1 MSTLTQN
8 NEYQDLP
15 ELVRQYLFYITTIKN
30 RSPRTASAYA
40 VDLRN
45 FFKFYKLYKTP
56 KKNNDIDFEHIKIDD
71 IDIDLIKQVK
81 LLDVYE
87 YLNFVM
93 QEKNNSAKAR
103 ARKVSSI
110 RGFFKYL
117 TINLCVIKENPV
129 EHLEMPSLKK
139 SIPKYLS
146 IDESKELLK
155 SKSLSK
161 SENKFRDYCILT
173 LFLNCGMRLSELV
186 NINLGDIKIE
196 AGSLKLLG
204 KGNKERI
211 VFLNEAC
218 ISSIKDYIE
227 KERSNIKVIKNTE
240 ALFLSIRT
248 GNRLGARQIQKIVQA
263 SLRDAGLSGKG
274 YSPHKLRHT
283 AATLLYQ
290 HGKVDILVLKE
301 LLGHVNVG
309 TTEIYTHISND
320 MIKEAVI
327 KNPLSN
333 EKIEKSTAK
342 E

>member
-30 RSPRTASAYA
+30 RSSRTASAYA

-45 FFKFYKLYKTP
+45 FFKFYKMYKTTT
-56 KKNNDIDFEHIKIDD
+56 KNNNVDFEHIKIDD

-93 QEKNNSAKAR
+93 KEKNNSAKAR

-117 TINLCVIKENPV
+117 TVNLRIIKENPV

-155 SKSLSK
+155 IKSLSK
-161 SENKFRDYCILT
+161 SKNKFRDYCILT

-186 NINLGDIKIE
+186 NINLGDIKVE
-196 AGSLKLLG
+196 TGSLKLLG
-204 KGNKERI
+204 KGNKERV

-218 ISSIKDYIE
+218 ISSIKNYIE
-227 KERSNIKVIKNTE
+227 KERNNIKVIKDTE
-240 ALFLSIRT
+240 ALFVSIRT

-333 EKIEKSTAK
+333 EKIEKSTK

>member
-1 MSTLTQN
+1 MELSTLSQN
-8 NEYQDLP
+8 SEYQDLP

-30 RSPRTASAYA
+30 RSQRTASAYA

-45 FFKFYKLYKTP
+45 FFKFYKLYKMPT
-56 KKNNDIDFEHIKIDD
+56 KNNDINFENIKIDD

-117 TINLCVIKENPV
+117 TVNLRVIKENPV

-196 AGSLKLLG
+196 TGSLKLLG
-204 KGNKERI
+204 KGNKERV
-211 VFLNEAC
+211 VFLNDAC
-218 ISSIKDYIE
+218 ISSLKDYIE
-227 KERSNIKVIKNTE
+227 KERSNIKVIKDTA
-240 ALFLSIRT
+240 ALFLSART
-248 GNRLGARQIQKIVQA
+248 GNRLGARQIQKIVQN

-320 MIKEAVI
+320 MIKEAVV

-333 EKIEKSTAK
+333 EKIKRNN
-342 E
+342 

>member
-1 MSTLTQN
+1 MSTLTQSQ
-8 NEYQDLP
+8 EYQDLP
-15 ELVRQYLFYITTIKN
+15 DLVRQYLFYITTIKN

-40 VDLRN
+40 IDLRN
-45 FFKFYKLYKTP
+45 FFKFYKVYKKLTAD
-56 KKNNDIDFEHIKIDD
+56 NVDFENIQIDD
-71 IDIDLIKQVK
+71 IDIKLIKKIK

-93 QEKNNSAKAR
+93 KEKNNSAKAR

-117 TINLCVIKENPV
+117 TVNLCVIKENPV
-129 EHLEMPSLKK
+129 ENLEMPSLKK

-155 SKSLSK
+155 TKSLSK

-186 NINLGDIKIE
+186 NIDLGDIKLE
-196 AGSLKLLG
+196 TGSLKLLG
-204 KGNKERI
+204 KGNKERV
-211 VFLNEAC
+211 VFLNDAC

-227 KERSNIKVIKNTE
+227 KERNNVKVIKDTN
-240 ALFLSIRT
+240 ALFLSSRT
-248 GNRLGARQIQKIVQA
+248 GKRIGARQIQKIVQA

-301 LLGHVNVG
+301 LLGHTPFEVFVG
-309 TTEIYTHISND
+309 AIYGVFFAYIFHSYI
-320 MIKEAVI
+320 VG
-327 KNPLSN
+327 
-333 EKIEKSTAK
+333 
-342 E
+342 

>member
-30 RSPRTASAYA
+30 RSSRTASAYA

-45 FFKFYKLYKTP
+45 FFKFYKMYKTTT
-56 KKNNDIDFEHIKIDD
+56 KNNNVDFEHIKIDD

-93 QEKNNSAKAR
+93 KEKNNSAKAR

-117 TINLCVIKENPV
+117 TVNLRIIKENPV

-155 SKSLSK
+155 IKSLSK

-196 AGSLKLLG
+196 TGSLKLLG
-204 KGNKERI
+204 KGNKERV

-227 KERSNIKVIKNTE
+227 KERNNIKVIKDTE
-240 ALFLSIRT
+240 ALFVSMRT

-263 SLRDAGLSGKG
+263 SLKDAGLSGKG

-283 AATLLYQ
+283 AATLIYQ

-333 EKIEKSTAK
+333 EKIEKSEK

>member
-30 RSPRTASAYA
+30 RSSRTASAYA

-45 FFKFYKLYKTP
+45 FFKFYKMYKTTT
-56 KKNNDIDFEHIKIDD
+56 KNNNVDFEHIKIDN

-93 QEKNNSAKAR
+93 KEKNNSAKAR

-117 TINLCVIKENPV
+117 TVNLRIIKENPV

-155 SKSLSK
+155 IKSLSK

-186 NINLGDIKIE
+186 NINLSDIKIE
-196 AGSLKLLG
+196 TGSLKLLG
-204 KGNKERI
+204 KGNKERV

-227 KERSNIKVIKNTE
+227 KERNNIKVIKDTE
-240 ALFLSIRT
+240 ALFVSIRT

-333 EKIEKSTAK
+333 EKIEKSAK